1 MSEHVSTLTDAN
13 WDTEVMKSAE
23 PVLVDFWA
31 SWCQPCIAMAPDLDA
46 VAQEH
51 KGRLK
56 VGKVNVEEN
65 ELPSKYGITAMPT
78 LLVFKGGKV
87 VDQKVGR
94 LTKAKLA
101 DLVKPHLG

>member
-13 WDTEVMKSAE
+13 WEAEVLKSTE

-46 VAQEH
+46 VAQEL
-51 KGRLK
+51 KGKLK

-78 LLVFKGGKV
+78 LLVFKGGRV

-94 LTKAKLA
+94 LTKAKLG